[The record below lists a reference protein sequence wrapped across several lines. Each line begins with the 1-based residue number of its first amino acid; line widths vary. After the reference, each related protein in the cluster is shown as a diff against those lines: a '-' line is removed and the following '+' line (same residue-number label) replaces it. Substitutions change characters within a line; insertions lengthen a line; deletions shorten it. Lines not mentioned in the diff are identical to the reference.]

1 MTRLFY
7 SVLLVALGL
16 RSTSLAHS
24 TEDLARWSQSDDWR
38 VRYCVPMECRT
49 ASPDAKRI
57 LEKLSMD
64 GDRRVARQA
73 FAVYSQLFVDVDKS
87 ISQKAFARGDFIL
100 VGADV
105 THAAVFNTTDF
116 WLAQLASS
124 KESAQGGAVQAIGLL
139 HDPAALPK
147 LFAVK
152 GSKNPY
158 ALLELAKAFRRLG
171 SDEEYLAVLDSLLTP
186 PISDK
191 ESIYYRTRAIDC
203 LIETHP
209 ARARAA
215 WERNDQALANVADVQ
230 PNWMFAHVTQKQRL
244 P

>member
-1 MTRLFY
+1 MMRLFY
-7 SVLLVALGL
+7 SVLLVAFAL

-24 TEDLARWSQSDDWR
+24 TEDMVRWSQSDDWR
-38 VRYCVPMECRT
+38 VRYCVPMECHA
-49 ASPDAKRI
+49 ASLDAKHI
-57 LEKLSMD
+57 LEKLSLD
-64 GDRRVARQA
+64 EDRRVARQA

-87 ISQKAFARGDFIL
+87 ISRKAFDRGDFVR
-100 VGADV
+100 VGIEV
-105 THAAVFNTTDF
+105 TNVSVFSTTEF
-116 WLAQLASS
+116 WSAQLASS
-124 KESAQGGAVQAIGLL
+124 NESVRGGVVQAIGLL
-139 HDPAALPK
+139 HDVAALPK
-147 LFAVK
+147 LIAVK

-171 SDEEYLAVLDSLLTP
+171 NDKEYLTVLDSLLTP
-186 PISDK
+186 SISDK

-215 WERNDQALANVADVQ
+215 WELNDQALARVDDVQ